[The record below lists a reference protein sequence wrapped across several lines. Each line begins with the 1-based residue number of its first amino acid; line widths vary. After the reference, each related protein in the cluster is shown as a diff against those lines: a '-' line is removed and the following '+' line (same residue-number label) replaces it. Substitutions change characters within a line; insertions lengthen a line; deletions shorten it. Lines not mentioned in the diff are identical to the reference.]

1 MGGACRSG
9 RLPDRCTGQHAQS
22 PLGIGTAEPSFQ
34 PTGGPLAP
42 LFLYVN
48 YEQQAFYRAL
58 TGALKA
64 MPAWRIQAAGAED
77 LIAVRKEGHPGPGT
91 VTRWRADPVPD
102 GFVFEFEERWNS
114 EGQQW

>member
-1 MGGACRSG
+1 MLTK
-9 RLPDRCTGQHAQS
+9 RLPLILSAATLALLTAASLAHAQS

-42 LFLYVN
+42 LLLYVN

-64 MPAWRIQAAGAED
+64 VATRMTIDAEVSAAKPW
-77 LIAVRKEGHPGPGT
+77 I
-91 VTRWRADPVPD
+91 
-102 GFVFEFEERWNS
+102 GFSLMILWPIVLMIR
-114 EGQQW
+114 

>member
-1 MGGACRSG
+1 MLTK
-9 RLPDRCTGQHAQS
+9 RLPLIFSAVVLALLVAASLAHAQS

-42 LFLYVN
+42 LLLYVN

-64 MPAWRIQAAGAED
+64 MRQDPWQLASLIGLSFAYGVFHAAA
-77 LIAVRKEGHPGPGT
+77 
-91 VTRWRADPVPD
+91 RATARRSSPPI
-102 GFVFEFEERWNS
+102 
-114 EGQQW
+114 